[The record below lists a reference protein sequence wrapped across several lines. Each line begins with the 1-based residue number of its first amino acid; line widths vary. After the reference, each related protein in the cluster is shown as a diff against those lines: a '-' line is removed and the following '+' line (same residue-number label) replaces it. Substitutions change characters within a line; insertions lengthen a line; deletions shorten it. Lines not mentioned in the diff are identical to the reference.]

1 MFADPQS
8 LTIATVATSFPL
20 IKRVGQES
28 NYRSTDGSYTLRV
41 SHQENGR
48 NRRVVR
54 LDNTKTAA
62 DPLTGLNREVSS
74 SVYVVV
80 DAPKSG
86 YTDTELTNMVDALKA
101 WLTSANVGRLLDGES

>member
-8 LTIATVATSFPL
+8 LTINAVATSFPL

-28 NYRSTDGSYTLRV
+28 NYRESTGKTTLKI

-54 LDNTKTAA
+54 IDNVKDATDPTTGLVKQVSASVYLVV
-62 DPLTGLNREVSS
+62 DSPLT
-74 SVYVVV
+74 
-80 DAPKSG
+80 G
-86 YTDTELTNMVDALKA
+86 YTDTEVGYYVDALKA
-101 WLTSANVGRLLDGES
+101 WLTTTNVGRLLDGES

>member
-8 LTIATVATSFPL
+8 ITINAVATSMPL
-20 IKRVGQES
+20 IYRQGQES
-28 NYRSTDGSYTLRV
+28 NYRSGDAAYRLRI

-54 LDNTKTAA
+54 LDHTKMSTN
-62 DPLTGLNREVSS
+62 PSTGAPVEVSS

-80 DAPKSG
+80 DSQKFG
-86 YTDTELTNMVDALKA
+86 YTDTELTHMVDALKA
-101 WLTSANVGRLLDGES
+101 WLTTANVGRLLDGES

>member
-8 LTIATVATSFPL
+8 LTINAVATSFPL
-20 IKRVGQES
+20 IKRQGQES
-28 NYRSTDGSYTLRV
+28 NYRSGDASYTLKI

-54 LDNTKTAA
+54 LDHKKQAA
-62 DPLTGLNREVSS
+62 NPTTGINQEVSS

-80 DAPKSG
+80 DAPSFG
-86 YTDTELTNMVDALKA
+86 YTDTEITYMVDALKA
-101 WLTSANVGRLLDGES
+101 WLTTVNVGRLLDGES

>member
-20 IKRVGQES
+20 IKRQGQES
-28 NYRSTDGSYTLRV
+28 NYRSTDAVYTLKV

-54 LDNTKTAA
+54 LDNNKTAA
-62 DPLTGLNREVSS
+62 DPLTGLNKAVSA

-80 DAPKSG
+80 DSPKIG
-86 YTDTELTNMVDALKA
+86 YTDTDLANMVDALKL
-101 WLTSANVGRLLDGES
+101 WLTTTNVGRLLDGES

>member
-8 LTIATVATSFPL
+8 LTINAVATSFPL
-20 IKRVGQES
+20 IKRQGQES
-28 NYRSTDGSYTLRV
+28 NYRSGDGVYLLKI

-54 LDNTKTAA
+54 LDNTKMTAH
-62 DPLTGLNREVSS
+62 PTTGLQTEVST
-74 SVYVVV
+74 SVYLVV
-80 DAPKSG
+80 DSSKVG
-86 YTDTELTNMVDALKA
+86 YTDSDITAMVDALKA

>member
-8 LTIATVATSFPL
+8 LTINAVATSFPL

-28 NYRSTDGSYTLRV
+28 MYRSADAVHTLKI

-54 LDNTKTAA
+54 LDNKKLATN
-62 DPLTGLNREVSS
+62 PSTGLQTEVST
-74 SVYVVV
+74 SVYLVV
-80 DAPKSG
+80 DSPVFG
-86 YTDTELTNMVDALKA
+86 YTDTEITYMTDALKA
-101 WLTSANVGRLLDGES
+101 WLTSTNVGRLLDGES